1 MHINIDPRA
10 SGAASC
16 AVTMLIIQT
25 LSCTT
30 NVTPGDWEL
39 ILEGWGIG
47 KLVMF
52 MFRVAPCSRSPGQT
66 DEKYEKLSYDGN
78 GET

>member
-1 MHINIDPRA
+1 MHINIDP
-10 SGAASC
+10 GAASC

-39 ILEGWGIG
+39 IWEGRGIG

-52 MFRVAPCSRSPGQT
+52 MSRVVPCSRSPGQT
-66 DEKYEKLSYDGN
+66 DEKLSYDGN